1 MRRNNGWACWGDRQ
15 QGWKYFDDTW
25 WGRPCERNW
34 YTGNGG
40 QLGEPN
46 GGPAH
51 KWVWPHFTK
60 RQAPALLGFDESIDN
75 YCARHGGQGQHAVA
89 CVQANVNILSLY
101 GNRIPYN
108 ICRNVEWQVCAAK
121 GTLPGQ
127 GGRTMRF
134 AYAPKNLEP
143 ESGSKP
149 IGTCEGYMPAGCGNR
164 GYASSDIYYMEAC
177 TYSMICENR
186 DEFWKLDAD
195 EDFVCKLS
203 WQGWSQMRDFLLY
216 NYFM

>member
-1 MRRNNGWACWGDRQ
+1 VPPSPPPPPPSVPRPAAPEKNFNHQKCLAYWGDPTHRFHQLWGPEGWKVRRNNGWACWGDRQ

-34 YTGNGG
+34 YTGNEG

-101 GNRIPYN
+101 GNRIPCAPPR
-108 ICRNVEWQVCAAK
+108 IERVGSPPSACVSPVALARTCRDRAV
-121 GTLPGQ
+121 
-127 GGRTMRF
+127 
-134 AYAPKNLEP
+134 
-143 ESGSKP
+143 S
-149 IGTCEGYMPAGCGNR
+149 
-164 GYASSDIYYMEAC
+164 
-177 TYSMICENR
+177 
-186 DEFWKLDAD
+186 
-195 EDFVCKLS
+195 
-203 WQGWSQMRDFLLY
+203 
-216 NYFM
+216 